1 MQADIRTVEP
11 TLANI
16 ENVIQ
21 WREGEK
27 IGGGG
32 RRRKKRE
39 ERNRERGGEED
50 GKRFSHLKR

>member
-27 IGGGG
+27 MEGGG
-32 RRRKKRE
+32 RRRKEK
-39 ERNRERGGEED
+39 ERGE
-50 GKRFSHLKR
+50 K